1 MHFWLGLETSQDEAG
16 AAAIH
21 TVHLDDQLHGAPVQ
35 HREVQEHESALFM
48 SYFKNG
54 VRYASGGV
62 ATGFSHVTPNA
73 VGEKRLFQVKGK
85 RDVRVRQV
93 ALSVASMNQGDCY
106 LLDTGTVIYVY
117 VGAKAKRVEKLKAIS
132 AANQIRD
139 QDHRGRA
146 RVEILD
152 EFSADTDREHFFA
165 ALGSGSPT
173 EVPEDSDDDEAFERS
188 DVSTLY
194 LVSDASGKLVVQQVA
209 TSPLQQSMLK
219 PEDCFILDARTVL
232 FVWVGNRA
240 TKAEKDKSMQHAQDF
255 IVQKN
260 YPRWTQVQ
268 RIVANA
274 ETAPFKQYFATWRD
288 RGASATRL
296 IRSANY
302 DADDAGEDAE
312 DAEQLS
318 DFDPAVLHALQKS
331 GGRAL
336 QFAPDN
342 GDGEALVYRVEA
354 FALQPVA
361 DGEAGQFYDGDS
373 YVVRYEC
380 AGTASGSVVVYVWQ
394 GRESSVDERA
404 AAAML
409 GLQMSR
415 TEHAIQVRVV
425 QGSEPRHFL
434 KMFHGQFVLL
444 HGGHAT
450 GFRRPAVAQP
460 EQTVE
465 GARLFRVRG
474 TTGADVRAEQM
485 PAVAGSLASDDAFV
499 LETDDADAVFVWH
512 GVGAAVFEREV
523 AEQVAERLVP
533 GREVTVVAE
542 GEEPEA
548 FWTALG
554 GAGEYSRE
562 VLDAEWHKP
571 LLEPRL
577 FHCSIRYNGRLR
589 VAEVRDF
596 EQDDL
601 NGDDVMV
608 LDGGDEVY
616 IWQGAGATEEEKEQS
631 EAMAMV
637 SVCDGEHSQGGKWY
651 MFEGL

>member
-1 MHFWLGLETSQDEAG
+1 MLSWDVHFWLGLETSQDEAG

-21 TVHLDDQLHGAPVQ
+21 TVHLDDQLNGGPVQ
-35 HREVQEHESALFM
+35 HREVQEHESPLFM

-54 VRYASGGV
+54 VRYAAGGV
-62 ATGFSHVTPNA
+62 ATGFSHVTTNA
-73 VGEKRLFQVKGK
+73 AGERRLFQVKGK

-93 ALSVASMNQGDCY
+93 ALNMASMNKGDCF
-106 LLDTGTVIYVY
+106 LLDTGNTIYVY

-146 RVEILD
+146 TVDILD
-152 EFSADTDREHFFA
+152 EFSTDVDRQRFFDE
-165 ALGSGSPT
+165 LGSGSAA
-173 EVPEDSDDDEAFERS
+173 EVPDESDDDEEYERK

-194 LVSDASGKLVVQQVA
+194 LVSDASGKLTVTQVA
-209 TSPLQQSMLK
+209 TSPLQQDMLK
-219 PEDCFILDARTVL
+219 PEDCFILDAGTVL

-274 ETAPFKQYFATWRD
+274 ETAPFKQYFTTWRD

-296 IRSANY
+296 IRAANY
-302 DADDAGEDAE
+302 DSDADSTDS
-312 DAEQLS
+312 EQ

-336 QFAPDN
+336 QFAPD
-342 GDGEALVYRVEA
+342 DGQGAVQVYRVEQ
-354 FALQPVA
+354 FDLQPVA
-361 DGEAGQFYDGDS
+361 AEAAGQFYDGDS
-373 YVVRYEC
+373 YVVHYTC
-380 AGTASGSVVVYVWQ
+380 ADRRSGDVVIYVWQ
-394 GRESSVDERA
+394 GRQSSVDERA

-409 GLQMSR
+409 GLKMGR
-415 TEHAIQVRVV
+415 DEHAIQVRVV
-425 QGSEPRHFL
+425 QGAEPRHFL
-434 KMFHGQFVLL
+434 KIFRGQFVLL
-444 HGGHAT
+444 HGGHVS
-450 GFRRPAVAQP
+450 GFRRATPA
-460 EQTVE
+460 EQVVD
-465 GARLFRVRG
+465 GVRLFRVRG
-474 TTGADVRAEQM
+474 TNEFDVRAEQL
-485 PAVAGSLASDDAFV
+485 PARAGSLASDDAFV
-499 LETDDADAVFVWH
+499 LETADADTVFVWH
-512 GVGAAVFEREV
+512 GVGASAFEREV
-523 AEQVAERLVP
+523 AEQVAARMMADK
-533 GREVTVVAE
+533 EVNVVAE
-542 GEEPEA
+542 GAEPEE

-554 GAGEYSRE
+554 GVGEYSRE
-562 VLDAEWHKP
+562 VLDAEWHQP

-589 VAEVRDF
+589 VTEVRDF

-601 NGDDVMV
+601 NVDDVMV

-616 IWQGAGATEEEKEQS
+616 IWQGEGATEEEKERS

-637 SVCDGEHSQGGKWY
+637 SVMASMKR
-651 MFEGL
+651 